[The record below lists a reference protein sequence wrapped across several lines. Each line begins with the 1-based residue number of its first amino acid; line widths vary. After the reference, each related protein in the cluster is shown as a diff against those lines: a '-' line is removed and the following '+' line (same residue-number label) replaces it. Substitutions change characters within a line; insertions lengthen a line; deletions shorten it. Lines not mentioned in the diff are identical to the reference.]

1 MIIIMLAATMTLA
14 MLIATAFGLHQEAQ
28 RVRVESRQQK
38 INRSSGTDPYSVCS
52 SPSPA
57 FPAASAAV

>member
-38 INRSSGTDPYSVCS
+38 INRHRY
-52 SPSPA
+52 
-57 FPAASAAV
+57 